1 MDPRASD
8 DLFDG
13 PRRDGGAPGAARPAE
28 PADPWLGDDDR
39 DLALARTLDASGAL
53 RAGDRFEAALGSLRA
68 MDVPADAARAD
79 MLRARVLAATAASDA
94 TPGRADR
101 APAQHAR
108 ARSRRRPVVFG
119 AVLGIL
125 ALVGVAWWMGGSSS
139 SAPELIAEASAGRP
153 VTAALPGDNG
163 TAVLAAGARLAS
175 VETDGADA
183 TVRLDGAATFD
194 VAHRP
199 ERRFAVTTPA
209 GTVTVLGTR
218 FRVVATDTATT
229 VVLERGSV
237 RLSTG
242 SGETATLVP
251 GQTAT
256 LRDGRIT
263 PPAAADGVVA
273 ETDATLSFRRTPAR
287 AVADALAARTGLV
300 VRLPA
305 DVATETVSGSLALG
319 GDARAALDAF
329 ADVLGGRFVADGS
342 DRAVRFERT
351 R

>member
-1 MDPRASD
+1 MDPRAPD

-13 PRRDGGAPGAARPAE
+13 PRRDGAAQGASRPAE
-28 PADPWLGDDDR
+28 DADLWLGDDDR
-39 DLALARTLDASGAL
+39 DLALARTLDTSGAL
-53 RAGDRFEAALGSLRA
+53 RAGDRFEAALGSLRS
-68 MDVPADAARAD
+68 MDVPADSARVDA
-79 MLRARVLAATAASDA
+79 LRARVLAATTPADEA
-94 TPGRADR
+94 PGRADR
-101 APAQHAR
+101 SAVRHAR
-108 ARSRRRPVVFG
+108 PGTRRLPVVLG
-119 AVLGIL
+119 AVFGVF
-125 ALVGVAWWMGGSSS
+125 ALVAVAWWIGVARP
-139 SAPELIAEASAGRP
+139 SAPALIAEAPAGKA
-153 VTAALPGDNG
+153 VTATLPGDNG
-163 TAVLAAGARLAS
+163 TAVLDGGSRLAS

-183 TVRLDGAATFD
+183 TVRLDGVATFD

-199 ERRFAVTTPA
+199 ERHFAVTTPA

-218 FRVVATDTATT
+218 FRVVATDRATT

-237 RLSTG
+237 RLSTA

-263 PPAAADGVVA
+263 PPAPADGVVA
-273 ETDATLSFRRTPAR
+273 ETDAGLSFRRTSAR
-287 AVADALAARTGLV
+287 AVADVLAARTGLV

-305 DVATETVSGSLALG
+305 DVAAETVSGSLALG
-319 GDARAALDAF
+319 DDRAALDAF